1 MDEFN
6 KLIKKIG
13 EELGIKVTL
22 LSGNWLTI
30 LEKDNEI
37 HYIQGYK
44 FDLNNHGIG
53 NILDDKGLFID
64 LMNYKKLPIVDQLS
78 IFQKYNK
85 DEILDYFKKNNN
97 SLIVKGCMGTCGTNV
112 YLVSDEETLF
122 NRMDMLL
129 KKQDSISVEPYY
141 DIINE
146 YRVIILNNEV
156 KVIYGKEKP
165 IIIGN
170 GKNSIKELAIDF
182 NEFYKDNIKLINN
195 PDYIP
200 KPNEKIELDF
210 RFNLSNGARLF
221 YNIDEKL
228 KKDIMDIAI
237 NVTKA
242 LDISFASVDIIHT
255 KDNKLLVLE
264 ANSGV
269 MMDNFIKQYPN
280 GEEIA
285 YNIYKEAIK
294 LMFK

>member
-6 KLIKKIG
+6 KLIKKVG

-30 LEKDNEI
+30 LEKDNET

-64 LMNYKKLPIVDQLS
+64 LMSYKNLPIVNQIS
-78 IFQKYNK
+78 IFQNYNK

-97 SLIVKGCMGTCGTNV
+97 KLIVKGCMGTCGTNV
-112 YLVSDEETLF
+112 YLVNDTDTLF
-122 NRMDMLL
+122 NIMDMLL
-129 KKQDSISVEPYY
+129 KKQDSISIEPYY

-146 YRVIILNNEV
+146 YRVILLNNEV
-156 KVIYGKEKP
+156 KVIYGKERP

-170 GKNSIKELAIDF
+170 GKNTIKELAISF
-182 NEFYKDNIKLINN
+182 NEFYIDNEKLIKN

-200 KPNEKIELDF
+200 KPGEEIELDF

-237 NVTKA
+237 KVTKI

-280 GEEIA
+280 GEEVA